1 LSGVSAALAA
11 APAREV
17 RRDVV
22 EHGARRALIV
32 LGVMA
37 AALMQTLDLTITNVA
52 LPTIQGTLGATQDE
66 ATWVVTAYTIA
77 AIIVIPLTPWLVGRF
92 GRKNYFVVSIVGFTI
107 ASVACGAAD
116 TLSIL
121 VISRVVQ
128 GAFGGELLAVGQS
141 ILRDTFPPEK
151 LGTSQGIFA
160 IGAIMGPALGPPLG
174 GLLVDNWSWNWCFDI
189 NIVPGI
195 FAALV
200 LAFFLKDPDRAHAT
214 RIDSKGLLLLAA
226 TLGALQ
232 FVLTEGEQHYWFE
245 DPVNVAMGLVCLV
258 AFAWFIYHEL
268 YGTTEPVVDLRVLGQ
283 RTVWAG
289 SILSLALGTAV
300 LGSTYVIPQFT
311 QGPLG
316 FSPTLSGFL
325 FIMRALPIAFCT
337 PFIVRFTKL
346 IDPRIL
352 IGAGFAIVAFA
363 NFEQARIT
371 TSQAG
376 FWTFALPLVL
386 SGVGSALLW
395 IPLTIVV
402 LGATTPQEGPKAAS
416 FVNLF
421 VQLGG
426 SIAVAALDVLVHS
439 REEFHS
445 AILGA
450 NTQLT
455 DPAVRHFLQTD
466 HSVAQL
472 AGLVYTQSTI
482 LSYADASL
490 AIATLALICLPLIFL
505 LKRRAPEK
513 RPT

>member
-1 LSGVSAALAA
+1 
-11 APAREV
+11 
-17 RRDVV
+17 
-22 EHGARRALIV
+22 
-32 LGVMA
+32 MA

-77 AIIVIPLTPWLVGRF
+77 AIIVIPLTPWLIGRF
-92 GRKNYFVVSIVGFTI
+92 GRKNYFVVSIVGFTV
-107 ASVACGAAD
+107 ASIACGASE
-116 TLSIL
+116 TLGML
-121 VISRVVQ
+121 VFSRVVQ
-128 GAFGGELLAVGQS
+128 GAFGGGLLAVGQS

-189 NIVPGI
+189 NIIPGI
-195 FAALV
+195 FATVV
-200 LAFFLKDPDRAHAT
+200 LFLLLRDPERAQPG
-214 RIDSKGLLLLAA
+214 RIDALGLLLLAA
-226 TLGALQ
+226 ALGALQ

-245 DPVNVAMGLVCLV
+245 DPVNAAMGLTCVV
-258 AFAWFIYHEL
+258 SFALFIHHEL
-268 YGTTEPVVDLRVLGQ
+268 YRAPDPVVDLRVLGQ

-289 SILSLALGTAV
+289 SILSLALGTAI

-316 FSPTLSGFL
+316 FTPTLSGFL
-325 FIMRALPIAFCT
+325 FIMRALPIAIWT
-337 PFIVRFTKL
+337 PFIVRLTKM

-352 IGAGFAIVAFA
+352 IGAGFAIVAIA

-376 FWTFALPLVL
+376 FGTFAFALVL
-386 SGVGSALLW
+386 SGMGSALLW

-402 LGATTPQEGPKAAS
+402 LAATTPREGPKAAA

-426 SIAVAALDVLVHS
+426 SVAVASLDVLVHS
-439 REEFHS
+439 REQFHS
-445 AILGA
+445 TILGA
-450 NTQLT
+450 NTTLT
-455 DPAVRHFLQTD
+455 DPAVRQFLQQG
-466 HSVAQL
+466 HGPEQL
-472 AGLVYTQSTI
+472 AALVYTQSTI

-490 AIATLALICLPLIFL
+490 AIAALALLCLPLVFL
-505 LKRRAPEK
+505 LRRRAPQ
-513 RPT
+513 RAA